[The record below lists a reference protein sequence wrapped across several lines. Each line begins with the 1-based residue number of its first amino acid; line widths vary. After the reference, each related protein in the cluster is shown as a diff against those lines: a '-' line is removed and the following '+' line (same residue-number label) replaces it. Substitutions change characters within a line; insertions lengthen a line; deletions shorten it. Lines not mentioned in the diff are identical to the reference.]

1 MNNSCILDKVAI
13 IGAAGK
19 MGSGIALL
27 VADVMMRQRAAGE
40 RFGTLCLV
48 DSSRDRL
55 EQLRTYLETQLIKR
69 AQRRGE
75 DESAVQRFLEHGQC
89 QMTASLDCELLAD
102 CNVVFEAVPEREE
115 LKIDILQRLGIVSKT
130 MQFFSNTSSIPISHL
145 NQVAELDGRI
155 VGFHFYNPPA
165 VQPLIELI
173 SGSTTRPELF
183 HCARDLARQMGKT
196 VVCSKDVAGFIGNGH
211 FIREGLFAARCLNHF
226 RGEFGEPEALYAVNT
241 ITERALL
248 RPMGIF
254 QVVDYAG
261 IDIFVAILDVM
272 DRFIDHESF
281 SESLFVNMIKKGR
294 LGGQYSNGDQKEGFF
309 RYDGRQP
316 VAVYDAEIDSY
327 RALPGGSLSNIDAAL
342 GPLGETSWKSIREN
356 DLGDES
362 VSGHF
367 KNLLQSTGTG
377 ARLALDFAKESRRI
391 GKHLVA
397 EGIACS
403 EEDVNT
409 VVVNG
414 FHHLYGPM
422 DDGTVGNL

>member
-1 MNNSCILDKVAI
+1 MLRPFRQNGSPKSPKNPKKLKKLLINPLKPKKMRFSKLYVFDAEKVSGLPFSVPKTTKYRVLDWF
-13 IGAAGK
+13 
-19 MGSGIALL
+19 
-27 VADVMMRQRAAGE
+27 DVR
-40 RFGTLCLV
+40 
-48 DSSRDRL
+48 
-55 EQLRTYLETQLIKR
+55 
-69 AQRRGE
+69 
-75 DESAVQRFLEHGQC
+75 
-89 QMTASLDCELLAD
+89 
-102 CNVVFEAVPEREE
+102 
-115 LKIDILQRLGIVSKT
+115 
-130 MQFFSNTSSIPISHL
+130 
-145 NQVAELDGRI
+145 
-155 VGFHFYNPPA
+155 
-165 VQPLIELI
+165 
-173 SGSTTRPELF
+173 SGST
-183 HCARDLARQMGKT
+183 HDLEE
-196 VVCSKDVAGFIGNGH
+196 I
-211 FIREGLFAARCLNHF
+211 
-226 RGEFGEPEALYAVNT
+226 
-241 ITERALL
+241 
-248 RPMGIF
+248 
-254 QVVDYAG
+254 
-261 IDIFVAILDVM
+261 IDP
-272 DRFIDHESF
+272 
-281 SESLFVNMIKKGR
+281 ESLFVNMIKKGR

-309 RYDGRQP
+309 RSEGRQP